1 MARIAAHLGQPG
13 RARHARRL
21 VIASP
26 RRLITVLLAPAV
38 LALAGC
44 GGSSSAFR
52 SHTAGK
58 PAPGNLRSGHSQRSR
73 SQIAA
78 DRAVGA
84 KALLRLADFPAG
96 WTGSVRHREASPPK
110 LEQEVAACLHVSS
123 SAVNESDP
131 AEVRSPDFKH
141 AGGAEI
147 SNSVTVT
154 PTPSIAAEEFSVFA
168 KPETARCLRKGV
180 EQELRYTL
188 SHGSA
193 GRRLPT
199 GVSFGRATV
208 EQMSFPAIGD
218 QTVAYRVGVSIS
230 AKTIHLP
237 LYFDAVLVR
246 AGRAEIS
253 LSFAGVLLPT
263 SPSTELALTDLTVRR
278 LDAALG
284 TRTRTVPVTPGRTQE
299 GPV

>member
-1 MARIAAHLGQPG
+1 MIAPAH
-13 RARHARRL
+13 
-21 VIASP
+21 
-26 RRLITVLLAPAV
+26 RLIAVLLAPCV
-38 LALAGC
+38 LVLAGC
-44 GGSSSAFR
+44 GGSSSGSR
-52 SHTAGK
+52 SQTAGK
-58 PAPGNLRSGHSQRSR
+58 GASSRSRPGQRHRSR

-78 DRAVGA
+78 DRALGA
-84 KALLRLADFPAG
+84 RALLRLGDFPAG
-96 WTGSVRHREASPPK
+96 WTASVRHKEASPPK
-110 LEQEVAACLHVSS
+110 LEQEVAACLHVSP

-154 PTPSIAAEEFSVFA
+154 PTPSVAAGEFSVFA
-168 KPETARCLRKGV
+168 KPETARCLRSGV

-188 SHGSA
+188 RHGSA
-193 GRRLPT
+193 GRKIPG

-230 AKTIHLP
+230 ARSIHLP

-263 SPSTELALTDLTVRR
+263 SPSAELALTDLTVRR